1 MYWWLYDPQ
10 DHDLLF
16 RQKASPEERRIIEDQ
31 GKCYGTESCY
41 LLNSKLNSTGNFENK
56 CCLLK
61 SHLYNTNYCSIIF
74 SGKYF
79 ESNLYSI
86 NHAYDNN
93 FTYDCDGTGDQTFN
107 PSLYNPIESWEI
119 TNKEKYDCLYSD
131 TEEEC
136 QANPKSFVKNTK
148 CCWFSN
154 GEIYDYASCFGVKEL
169 TDDEF
174 NRLVP
179 YLTYA
184 RLSNP
189 NKTMDFNFYDKS
201 DNIVNGSFN
210 L

>member
-107 PSLYNPIESWEI
+107 PSLYESSI
-119 TNKEKYDCLYSD
+119 CLSY
-131 TEEEC
+131 
-136 QANPKSFVKNTK
+136 TK
-148 CCWFSN
+148 
-154 GEIYDYASCFGVKEL
+154 
-169 TDDEF
+169 
-174 NRLVP
+174 
-179 YLTYA
+179 
-184 RLSNP
+184 
-189 NKTMDFNFYDKS
+189 
-201 DNIVNGSFN
+201 
-210 L
+210 